1 MKNKKKKG
9 FTLVELIAV
18 IAILAVLAAIAV
30 PNVIKYIDNA
40 KAVAAQTEAA
50 TIYNAATAAYTDG
63 SLGDTTNKTE
73 FSSLTVSKV
82 PPTLFTKTPNNKVIP
97 GTYTMTQLSAIMNE
111 PKGNVAFNSDGSV
124 KIPSGTTP
132 APLIKK

>member
-40 KAVAAQTEAA
+40 KSVAAQTEAA

-63 SLGDTTNKTE
+63 SLQGVTDKTQ
-73 FSSLTVSKV
+73 FDSLQVSKV
-82 PPTLFTKTPNNKVIP
+82 PAKLFTKAPNDTVIP

-111 PKGNVAFNSDGSV
+111 SKDSVKFNQDGSV
-124 KIPSGTTP
+124 VVPTGISPR
-132 APLIKK
+132 